1 MSHEHLC
8 VTLVP
13 LFNDLDL
20 DDQKKINE
28 IAEHVIV
35 DKGETIFSPYSDPE
49 LIIVAKGNMKVYQ
62 LSSNGKE
69 QLLRVVEPGGYEG
82 ENQLFGAKN
91 DILFGEA
98 LEKTELC
105 VLRQEDFQN
114 ILLEHPQLSLKLLEI
129 NARKSVS
136 AEQQAQFLMMEKV
149 EERLATYLINLSK
162 SQNSLTFKLPLLMK
176 ELAAFLGTT
185 PETLSRK
192 FKLLED
198 ERYLSRNNGIITIIN
213 EDALEDLIDFL
224 KPISDRF

>member
-8 VTLVP
+8 ITLVP
-13 LFNDLDL
+13 LFNHLDL
-20 DDQKKINE
+20 NDQKKINE
-28 IAEHVIV
+28 ITEHIIV
-35 DKGETIFSPYSDPE
+35 DKGETIFSPYSDSK

-105 VLRQEDFQN
+105 ILKQECFQN
-114 ILLEHPQLSLKLLEI
+114 ILLEYPQLSLKLLEI
-129 NARKSVS
+129 NAQKSVS
-136 AEQQAQFLMMEKV
+136 SEQQAQFLMIEKI

-162 SQNSLTFKLPLLMK
+162 SHKSLKFNLPLLMK
-176 ELAAFLGTT
+176 ELATFIGTT
-185 PETLSRK
+185 QETLSRK
-192 FKLLED
+192 FRLLED
-198 ERYLSRNNGIITIIN
+198 DGLIIRNNRSITIIN
-213 EDALEDLIDFL
+213 IDALEDLIE
-224 KPISDRF
+224 I

>member
-1 MSHEHLC
+1 MY
-8 VTLVP
+8 
-13 LFNDLDL
+13 
-20 DDQKKINE
+20 I
-28 IAEHVIV
+28 
-35 DKGETIFSPYSDPE
+35 
-49 LIIVAKGNMKVYQ
+49 
-62 LSSNGKE
+62 KE

-114 ILLEHPQLSLKLLEI
+114 ILLEHPQISLKLLEI
-129 NARKSVS
+129 NAQKSVS

-162 SQNSLTFKLPLLMK
+162 SQNSLTFKLPLLLK

-198 ERYLSRNNGIITIIN
+198 ERYLSRNNRIITIIN
-213 EDALEDLIDFL
+213 EDALEDLIDF
-224 KPISDRF
+224 

>member
-13 LFNDLDL
+13 LFNHLDL

-35 DKGETIFSPYSDPE
+35 DKGETIFSPYSDSK

-91 DILFGEA
+91 DFLFGEA

-114 ILLEHPQLSLKLLEI
+114 ILLEHPQISLKLLEI
-129 NARKSVS
+129 NAQKSVS

-198 ERYLSRNNGIITIIN
+198 ERYLSRNNRIITIIN
-213 EDALEDLIDFL
+213 EDALEDLIDF
-224 KPISDRF
+224 

>member
-13 LFNDLDL
+13 LFNHLDL

-35 DKGETIFSPYSDPE
+35 DKGETIFSPYSDSK

-114 ILLEHPQLSLKLLEI
+114 ILLEHPQISLKLLEI
-129 NARKSVS
+129 NAQKSVS

-149 EERLATYLINLSK
+149 RRKACDISLI
-162 SQNSLTFKLPLLMK
+162 
-176 ELAAFLGTT
+176 
-185 PETLSRK
+185 
-192 FKLLED
+192 
-198 ERYLSRNNGIITIIN
+198 
-213 EDALEDLIDFL
+213 
-224 KPISDRF
+224 

>member
-13 LFNDLDL
+13 LFNHLDL

-35 DKGETIFSPYSDPE
+35 DKGETIFSPYSDSE

-91 DILFGEA
+91 EILFGEA

-105 VLRQEDFQN
+105 VLKQEDFQN

-129 NARKSVS
+129 NAQKSVS
-136 AEQQAQFLMMEKV
+136 AEQQAQFLVMEKV

-192 FKLLED
+192 FKFLED
-198 ERYLSRNNGIITIIN
+198 ERYLSRNNRIITIIN
-213 EDALEDLIDFL
+213 EDALEDLIDF
-224 KPISDRF
+224 